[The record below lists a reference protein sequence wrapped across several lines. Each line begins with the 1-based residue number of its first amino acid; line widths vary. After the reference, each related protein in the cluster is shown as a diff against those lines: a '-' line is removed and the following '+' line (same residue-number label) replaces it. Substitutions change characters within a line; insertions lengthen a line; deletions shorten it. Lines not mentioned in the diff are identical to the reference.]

1 MSRLAL
7 FSISPRKA
15 GLLVLIAAVSAAIAF
30 APVDGIGQK
39 PMFGLAVVV
48 ATVLLFATG
57 ALHGLAITAVFFL
70 LALASDTTP
79 IPVLASGLWA
89 NATLLIFGGL
99 IIGTAAERSGL
110 GKFIARGVLKP
121 FLGSYP
127 SLLFGILAGCGALG
141 LLVPSTM
148 GRLAITLPIVMSLAR
163 EVGYAPG
170 SNGYAAA
177 VLTAVAGN
185 FLTAYGILPANLV
198 NVIANGAAEAQY
210 GPLVGYVDHML
221 INAPVLMIVK
231 GATFLGLALLL
242 FPAGPPT
249 RPPPEDPVPMG
260 RPARRLAVLLGI
272 TVVVWA
278 TDFLHGLKPG
288 WVACVAGIACLLP
301 PVSLMRVRETLEL
314 NRLNAVLSVPAVL
327 GLASVLTHS
336 GAGDLISSSL
346 MGLVS
351 IQGRSPEFGFATI
364 AVVASVVSLLATTVG
379 TIAIMTPLLGTVAEA
394 TGLSLQ
400 GALAAEM
407 AGLQSLFFHYE
418 AVPIMVGIAI
428 GRVSPATALR
438 LLAPLAATGL
448 LLIVPL
454 QILWLKLIGI
464 IP

>member
-7 FSISPRKA
+7 PAISFRKA
-15 GLLVLIAAVSAAIAF
+15 ATLVSIAIVTAAIPF
-30 APVDGIGQK
+30 VPIPGVEQK
-39 PMFGLAVVV
+39 PLLGLAVVV

-57 ALHGLAITAVFFL
+57 ALHGLAITAVFFV
-70 LALASDTTP
+70 LALASDAAP
-79 IPVLASGLWA
+79 VKVLASGLWA

-110 GKFIARGVLKP
+110 GRFVARSVLKP

-127 SLLFGILAGCGALG
+127 SLLFGILMGCGALG

-148 GRLAITLPIVMSLAR
+148 GRLAITLPIVISLAK
-163 EVGYAPG
+163 EVGYAQG

-177 VLTAVAGN
+177 ILTAVAGN

-210 GPLVGYVDHML
+210 GPLVGYVDHLL
-221 INAPVLMIVK
+221 INAPVLMVAK
-231 GATFLGLALLL
+231 GATFLVLALLI
-242 FPAGPPT
+242 FPA
-249 RPPPEDPVPMG
+249 PPPKPPAAEDAAPMG
-260 RPARRLAVLLGI
+260 RDARRLAVVLAI

-288 WVACVAGIACLLP
+288 WVACVAGIFCLVP
-301 PVSLMRVRETLEL
+301 PISLMRARETLEL

-336 GAGDLISSSL
+336 GAGDLISGSL
-346 MGLVS
+346 LGFVTLE
-351 IQGRSPEFGFATI
+351 GRPAAFGFATI
-364 AVVASVVSLLATTVG
+364 AVISAIVSLLATTVG
-379 TIAIMTPLLGTVAEA
+379 TIAIMTPLLGTVAAA
-394 TGLSLQ
+394 TGLPLKA
-400 GALAAEM
+400 ALAAEM

-428 GRVSPATALR
+428 GRVAPLTAMR
-438 LLAPLAATGL
+438 LMVPLAASGL
-448 LLIVPL
+448 LIIVPL
-454 QILWLKLIGI
+454 QILWLRLIGI